1 MQQVNQQPK
10 STGKIVGIVIAI
22 IVLVA
27 IVIYILNK
35 NKSTPSDSA
44 DQSSGSADAGSNGS
58 GNSGGTTGGT
68 GSTGSSGSSNS
79 GGTSGGSGNTG
90 SGKTNTG
97 NTEDLTKPIGPYP
110 DRCMKPSN
118 PLRKGKDPY
127 ENDTR
132 PEKQKIVHQ
141 FFDKF
146 QINYGKTGVAFGFM
160 KGIDV
165 AVTAR
170 NLLDLKD
177 EFIKYMNVG
186 KGYTEDMVKQGE
198 FLCENGN
205 NLRLV
210 PFLT

>member
-1 MQQVNQQPK
+1 MQQANQQPK
-10 STGKIVGIVIAI
+10 NIGKVVGIVLGI

-27 IVIYILNK
+27 VVIYLLNK
-35 NKSTPSDSA
+35 NKNTAAVSE
-44 DQSSGSADAGSNGS
+44 DQSSGSDGVGSN
-58 GNSGGTTGGT
+58 
-68 GSTGSSGSSNS
+68 GSSNS
-79 GGTSGGSGNTG
+79 GGASSNAG
-90 SGKTNTG
+90 SGKTNT
-97 NTEDLTKPIGPYP
+97 EDLSKPIGPYP
-110 DRCMKPSN
+110 DRCIKASSL
-118 PLRKGKDPY
+118 LRKGKDPY

-146 QINYGKTGVAFGFM
+146 QINYGKTSVAFGFM

-205 NLRLV
+205 NMRLV
-210 PFLT
+210 PFFT